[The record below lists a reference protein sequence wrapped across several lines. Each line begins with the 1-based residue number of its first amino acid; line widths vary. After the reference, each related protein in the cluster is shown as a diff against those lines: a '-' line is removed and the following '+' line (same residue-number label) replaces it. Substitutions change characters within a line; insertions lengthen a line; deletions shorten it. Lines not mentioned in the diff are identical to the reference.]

1 MKYDEPLYRPPSEAR
16 STILQV
22 TLGCS
27 WNRCLFCGMY
37 KSKTFAVRPFEDF
50 AADVR
55 EMAKIKP
62 QTTRIFLA
70 DGDALTLD
78 TDYLVK
84 VLELLNEAFPKV
96 ERISSYAGPTNLARK
111 TVAEL
116 RTLKDLKL
124 ERLYIGL
131 ETGDDELLKRIHKGT
146 DSIGFA
152 EGCIK
157 AKDAGM
163 LLSTILL
170 LGIGGVEGS
179 YQHAKASARMVNA
192 IDPQYLACLTLMLGP
207 YQQMYENDIMG
218 GGFRLPDQL
227 GTLKELRWLVED
239 LKLSNCRFGTEHASN
254 YLPIS
259 GTLPDDQAKILD
271 LIDKACVDKGLL
283 RSEWQRG
290 L

>member
-1 MKYDEPLYRPPSEAR
+1 MNYDQPLYRPPSEAR

-37 KSKTFAVRPFEDF
+37 KTKTFSVRPFDDF

-55 EMAKIKP
+55 EMAKAKP
-62 QTTRIFLA
+62 NTTRIFLA

-84 VLELLNEAFPKV
+84 VLELLNASFPKV

-111 TVAEL
+111 TVEEL
-116 RTLKDLKL
+116 KTLKALKL

-131 ETGDDELLKRIHKGT
+131 ETGDDNLLKRIHKGT

-170 LGIGGVEGS
+170 LGIGGVDGS
-179 YQHAKASARMVNA
+179 YEHAKASARMVNA

-207 YQQMYENDIMG
+207 YQKMYENDIMG
-218 GGFRLPDQL
+218 GGFKLPDKL

-239 LKLSNCRFGTEHASN
+239 LNLSDCRFGTEHASN

-259 GTLPDDQAKILD
+259 GTLPEDKEKILN
-271 LIDKACVDKGLL
+271 LIDRACVDSGML
-283 RSEWQRG
+283 RPEWQRG
-290 L
+290 V